1 MTLMP
6 ELQPKSQCILFDWG
20 DTLMRDFREFS
31 GPMCTWP
38 RVEALP
44 YAPEALAQLHPRWIL
59 ALATNAVDSDEKDIA
74 QALQRA
80 DLARFID
87 HIYCYRSIGHKKP
100 TPQYFDHVLSDL
112 RLDRDQIVMV
122 GDDFASDIA
131 GANQSGIRAIWLC
144 EQSDEQR
151 DEQSIEQPFV
161 QTIEQPIDDN
171 YRIIRDFREL
181 PGTVET
187 FMAR

>member
-1 MTLMP
+1 MP
-6 ELQPKSQCILFDWG
+6 ELHQKSQCILFDWG

-31 GPMCTWP
+31 GPMSTWP

-44 YAPEALAQLHPRWIL
+44 NVAEVLAELHPRWIL
-59 ALATNAVDSDEKDIA
+59 ALATNAVDSDDKDIA

-87 HIYCYRSIGHKKP
+87 RIYCYRSIGHKKP
-100 TPQYFDHVLSDL
+100 TPQYFSHVLCDL
-112 RLDRDQIVMV
+112 RLGREQVVMV

-131 GANQSGIRAIWLC
+131 GANQSGKRAIWLC
-144 EQSDEQR
+144 EQSDEQ
-151 DEQSIEQPFV
+151 SIEQSFV

-171 YRIIRDFREL
+171 YRIIRNFREL